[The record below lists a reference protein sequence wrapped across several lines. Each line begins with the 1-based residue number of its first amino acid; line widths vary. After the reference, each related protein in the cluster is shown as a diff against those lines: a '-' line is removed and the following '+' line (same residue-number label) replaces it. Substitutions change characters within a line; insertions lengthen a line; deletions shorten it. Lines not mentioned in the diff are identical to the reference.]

1 MKAIISLGSN
11 IDKEKNLPLAIEKLR
26 RHPVITVTST
36 SPVYETV
43 ALDCAGLPSGQP
55 SFHNAA
61 VLVETELT
69 PWQLRTE
76 LRAIETQ
83 LGRIRSVDKFASR
96 TIDLDIAMVG
106 NTIVVIDGKEI
117 PDADTL
123 RHPHVVLPLADV
135 APDWNHPTAGIKLG
149 QIVADL
155 DINETEIVRL

>member
-1 MKAIISLGSN
+1 MKMIISLGSN
-11 IDKEKNLPLAIEKLR
+11 IDKEKNLPLAIDSLR
-26 RHPVITVTST
+26 HHPAITVTSV
-36 SPVYETV
+36 SPVYETA
-43 ALDCAGLPSGQP
+43 ALNRMGLASGQP

-61 VLVETELT
+61 VLIDTELT
-69 PWQLRTE
+69 PRKLRTE
-76 LRAIETQ
+76 LRRIEAQ
-83 LGRIRSVDKFASR
+83 LGRVRSTDKFAPR

-106 NTIVVIDGKEI
+106 NATVIVDGQKI

-135 APDWNHPTAGIKLG
+135 APDWNHPSAGIKLG